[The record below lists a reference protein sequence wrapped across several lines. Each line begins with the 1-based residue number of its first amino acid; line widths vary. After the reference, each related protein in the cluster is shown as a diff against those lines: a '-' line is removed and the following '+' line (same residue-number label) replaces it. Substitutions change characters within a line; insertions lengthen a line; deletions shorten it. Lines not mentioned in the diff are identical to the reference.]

1 MREAQISSTLPFN
14 DISNSISKKD
24 MKKSFT
30 KFLALGGI
38 AVMMLASCKKDET
51 KVVADPSKAKGSFTA
66 STTTPALSK
75 ANLDGEAVAFTIK
88 SPDYGF
94 KAAVSNSI
102 QFSTTDDF
110 SSPKEVSI
118 DLKATSK
125 AFNVLDF
132 NNILLGMNLPTG
144 ISTTVKARLKTQ
156 FSGSVVTPTYSNVI
170 SLTVTPFPLTSFI
183 YLAGAYED
191 WAVPSP
197 NVDSLLSA
205 TSNGIYTGII
215 NFPAGKLDFKVL
227 PTNKNYDGNYG
238 SDGTG
243 KITQGTGNPPNIT
256 ATAAGLTWVTVD
268 MNAKTISFEAVKYYY
283 SLIGSAT
290 PGVAWNTDT
299 DLKYDNGNQVWQT
312 TVALTAGE
320 FKVRRNHDW
329 GTSYGIPKVGAD
341 GSILASSD
349 NDNIPVATAGTYHFT
364 FALNATDNTK
374 AIYTL
379 VKK

>member
-1 MREAQISSTLPFN
+1 
-14 DISNSISKKD
+14 
-24 MKKSFT
+24 MKRSFT
-30 KFLALGGI
+30 KFLALGGLAI
-38 AVMMLASCKKDET
+38 LMLASCKKDENR
-51 KVVADPSKAKGSFTA
+51 VVADTKSAKGTFST

-75 ANLDGEAVAFTIK
+75 AHLTDVAVTFTLK

-94 KAAVSNSI
+94 QSAVSNSI
-102 QFSTTDDF
+102 QFSTSDDF
-110 SSPKEVSI
+110 TTVKEVSI

-144 ISTTVKARLKTQ
+144 VSTTVKARLKTQ
-156 FSGSVVTPTYSNVI
+156 FTGSSVAPNYSSVI

-183 YLAGAYED
+183 YLGGAYED

-205 TSNGIYTGII
+205 TSNGIYIGII

-238 SDGTG
+238 SDGPG
-243 KITQGTGNPPNIT
+243 KITQGTGNPPNIS
-256 ATAAGLTWVTVD
+256 APAAGLTLVTVD

-283 SLIGSAT
+283 SLIGNAT

-299 DLKYDNGNQVWQT
+299 DLKYDNGNQVWQA
-312 TVALTAGE
+312 TVLMVPGE

-329 GTSYGIPKVGAD
+329 GTSFGIPKVGAD
-341 GSILASSD
+341 GATLASSD
-349 NDNIPVATAGTYHFT
+349 NNNIPITVAGTYHVT
-364 FALNATDNTK
+364 FALNAADNTK
-374 AIYTL
+374 AAYTL

>member
-1 MREAQISSTLPFN
+1 
-14 DISNSISKKD
+14 

-51 KVVADPSKAKGSFTA
+51 KVVADPSKAKGSFSA

-75 ANLDGEAVAFTIK
+75 AHLADVAVTFTLK

-94 KAAVSNSI
+94 QSAVSNSI
-102 QFSTTDDF
+102 QFGTSDDF
-110 SSPKEVSI
+110 TTVKEVSV

-132 NNILLGMNLPTG
+132 NNILLSMNLPTG
-144 ISTTVKARLKTQ
+144 VSTTVKVRLKTQ
-156 FSGSVVTPTYSNVI
+156 FTGSAVAPTYSSVV

-183 YLAGAYED
+183 YLAGAYEG

-238 SDGTG
+238 SDGPG

-256 ATAAGLTWVTVD
+256 APAAGLTWVTVD
-268 MNAKTISFEAVKYYY
+268 MNAKTISFEPVKYYY
-283 SLIGSAT
+283 SLIGNAT

-312 TVALTAGE
+312 DITLVVGE
-320 FKVRRNHDW
+320 MKVRRNHDW
-329 GTSYGIPKVGAD
+329 GTSYGPPKVGAD
-341 GSILASSD
+341 GSTLASSD
-349 NDNIPVATAGTYHFT
+349 TNNIPVTAAGTYHFT
-364 FALNATDNTK
+364 FGLNAADNTK
-374 AIYTL
+374 ATYTL